1 MSQVMPGYLIVEA
14 RRGIEAH
21 DKCLRSDAARH
32 RTAGATWICEEP
44 VQYAA
49 WKAKGRLGR
58 AHATMRP
65 SMKMRASKVASSGCL
80 L

>member
-1 MSQVMPGYLIVEA
+1 MPARLIME
-14 RRGIEAH
+14 RKREIGAH
-21 DKCLRSDAARH
+21 GKCWRSDAARN
-32 RTAGATWICEEP
+32 RTAGAWWTCEEP
-44 VQYAA
+44 VQRAV
-49 WKAKGRLGR
+49 WKVKCGPGR